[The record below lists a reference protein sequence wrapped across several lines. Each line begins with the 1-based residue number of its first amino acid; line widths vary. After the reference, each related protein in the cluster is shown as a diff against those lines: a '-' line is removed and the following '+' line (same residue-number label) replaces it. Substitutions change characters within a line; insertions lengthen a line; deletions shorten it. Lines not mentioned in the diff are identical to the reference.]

1 MSGDPSRGTISLD
14 SDAAPAEGSTVQV
27 TSVPLLVSAPSDD
40 LYSSL
45 PTVIQ
50 IFHRSKN
57 TPIQVPSSFLQ
68 PHSMS
73 NTLAF
78 LTCSHDI
85 DLESGADTSLDAT
98 EDVQVYPNTFLA
110 GSENG
115 FMLRRP
121 GIGEKDKSGRWS
133 CTVPNGLVSLTW
145 SQLAADR

>member
-27 TSVPLLVSAPSDD
+27 TSVLLPVPAPSDD
-40 LYSSL
+40 LYSPL
-45 PTVIQ
+45 PTMIQ
-50 IFHRSKN
+50 IFHRSKD
-57 TPIQVPSSFLQ
+57 TPIIVPSSFLQ

-115 FMLRRP
+115 FVLRRA
-121 GIGEKDKSGRWS
+121 GTGEKDKSGRWS

-145 SQLAADR
+145 SQLVAGR